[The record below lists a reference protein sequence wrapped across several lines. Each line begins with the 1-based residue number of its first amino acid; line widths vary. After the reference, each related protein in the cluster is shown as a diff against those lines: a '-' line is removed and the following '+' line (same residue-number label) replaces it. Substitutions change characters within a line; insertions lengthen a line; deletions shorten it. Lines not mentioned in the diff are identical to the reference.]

1 VHVVLSLL
9 TLAPGQVGGS
19 EAVLVG
25 LLDEFRAGHGPER
38 VTALASERV
47 ARAYGDR
54 VPVRELSWY
63 PSPTGAA
70 ARAATMLG
78 GLGAP
83 SFGVPADAEVVHY
96 PFTVPIPRTKLPTV
110 VTVHDLQHRDIPSF
124 FPRFERAWRS
134 VAYDRAAR
142 HATRVVAPTE
152 FSKGR
157 IVEVLG
163 VKPEHVD
170 AIPHG
175 IDHSRFRPGPVE
187 GDAEVLDR
195 LDLPERFLFY
205 PANLWP
211 HKNHERLLEAMTAV
225 GPGLELVLSG
235 ADYGRLP
242 ELLALASELGVADR
256 IRHVGLLPF
265 GHLPA
270 VYRRAAGVVYPSLY
284 EGAGVPPLEAMACGC
299 AVAASDI
306 PPVRELC
313 GDAAVLFD
321 PEDPASIAQAMETL
335 PSRFEALRQAGIERA
350 GAFTWRRAAE
360 AHTAA
365 YERALGG

>member
-1 VHVVLSLL
+1 MHVVLSLL

-19 EAVLVG
+19 EAVLLG

-47 ARAYGDR
+47 ARTYGDR
-54 VPVRELSWY
+54 VQMRELSWY
-63 PSPTGAA
+63 PSPNGAA
-70 ARAATMLG
+70 ARAATMLAG
-78 GLGAP
+78 VAAP
-83 SFGVPADAEVVHY
+83 SFGVPHDADVVHY
-96 PFTVPIPRTKLPTV
+96 PFTVPIPRTRRPTV
-110 VTVHDLQHRDIPSF
+110 VTLHDLQHRDMPSF
-124 FPRFERAWRS
+124 FSPFERRWRS

-142 HATRVVAPTE
+142 RATRVIAPTD
-152 FSKGR
+152 FSKSR
-157 IVEVLG
+157 IVDVLG
-163 VKPEHVD
+163 VAPERVD

-187 GDAEVLDR
+187 GDAEVLER

-211 HKNHERLLEAMTAV
+211 HKNHERLLEAMTRV
-225 GPGLELVLSG
+225 GPGLELVMSG

-242 ELLALASELGVADR
+242 ELLARAAELDVADR
-256 IRHVGLLPF
+256 VRHVGRLPF
-265 GHLPA
+265 ESLPA

-306 PPVRELC
+306 PPIRELC

-321 PEDPASIAQAMETL
+321 PEDPAAIASAMDSL

-350 GAFTWRRAAE
+350 AGFTWRRSAE
-360 AHTAA
+360 GHTAA
-365 YERALGG
+365 YRRALEG